1 MHYAF
6 TENLVSTP
14 RSNTPAQAGSLTAS
28 RTSLPP
34 RGSKHDITIDQQQI
48 EEMRREHEANAQ
60 NQVDE
65 IKAKSHQM
73 IALLQSQLAD
83 AKQQVAEKE
92 RLEAE
97 LGGTNKQ
104 LLETKLLCDELNKK
118 LREENSALLETLQQ
132 REEELKSTVETQ
144 LLPVTSVTFS
154 PAQSPMHSVSTVPLV
169 AMDEVMDDS
178 QILIAGDSAMD
189 ERSNVS
195 LEKSFVS
202 MDPAPLGSPLQQS
215 GLISGEGSFVGMRPS
230 SNFRHQSSPPH
241 YSLSMLAV
249 SRLSHH
255 SSQVSFVQWKK

>member
-1 MHYAF
+1 M
-6 TENLVSTP
+6 VSTP

-48 EEMRREHEANAQ
+48 EEMRRDEGKAQ

-65 IKAKSHQM
+65 IKAKSRRM

-97 LGGTNKQ
+97 LRGTNEQ
-104 LLETKLLCDELNKK
+104 LLERKLICDELNKNVSSLK
-118 LREENSALLETLQQ
+118 EENSALLETLQQ
-132 REEELKSTVETQ
+132 REESTVENQ
-144 LLPVTSVTFS
+144 LLPVSSVTFS
-154 PAQSPMHSVSTVPLV
+154 PAQSPMQSVSTVPLV

-178 QILIAGDSAMD
+178 QILIAGDSAVD

-215 GLISGEGSFVGMRPS
+215 GLISGEGSFVGVRPS

>member
-1 MHYAF
+1 M
-6 TENLVSTP
+6 VSTP

-48 EEMRREHEANAQ
+48 EEMRREHEAKAQ

-65 IKAKSHQM
+65 IKAKSRQM

-104 LLETKLLCDELNKK
+104 LLEAKLICDELNKNVSS

-144 LLPVTSVTFS
+144 LLPVSSVTFS
-154 PAQSPMHSVSTVPLV
+154 PAQSPMQSVSTVPLV

-178 QILIAGDSAMD
+178 QILIAGDSAVD

-215 GLISGEGSFVGMRPS
+215 GLISGEGSFVGVRPS

-255 SSQVSFVQWKK
+255 SSQVSFRKSDAY